1 MLTPLTLSGLHCD
14 ACIKL
19 ISKRLSKL
27 QGVRTVQ
34 VELSGKTQIEADRV
48 IEADEVQAA
57 LADTEYTVQS

>member
-1 MLTPLTLSGLHCD
+1 MLTTLTLSGLHCD